1 MRYGKRYPKRRP
13 LRRKRAKASNKSV
26 VKIVKRELHRN
37 IENKQITKYQNNL
50 SIQTNN
56 TGSIGNDI
64 YNCIPSVRQGDALNE
79 RVGNTLKPL
88 SLRIT
93 AQFFP
98 VVQDL
103 SAPQQALYFDMY
115 VFKSKLTN
123 ATPPN
128 LQTEIQNFLQ
138 PDNSQTITFDGS
150 PQNYFQNSNRSV
162 VTVVAKKRFKI
173 YPLIQNQNQG
183 NLVIDNYSSC
193 CGHITIPMTKHLK
206 STLKYQNSADS
217 DANNC
222 SLFAF
227 MVATKADSITSVT
240 PAVTYGRV
248 NWTSTMVYEDA

>member
-1 MRYGKRYPKRRP
+1 MAKTKYFKKRPVRRRP
-13 LRRKRAKASNKSV
+13 KVSSKAV
-26 VKIVKRELHRN
+26 VQIVKRELHRN

-56 TGSIGNDI
+56 TGSIGNDV
-64 YNCIPSVRQGDALNE
+64 YNCIPSIRQGDALNE
-79 RVGNTLKPL
+79 RVGNTIKPR

-103 SAPQQALYFDMY
+103 SGPQQALYFDMY
-115 VFKSKLTN
+115 VFKSKITN

-128 LQTEIQNFLQ
+128 LQTEINAFLQ
-138 PDNSQTITFDGS
+138 PDNSLTTTFDGS

-162 VTVVAKKRFKI
+162 VSVLAKKRFKI

-193 CGHITIPMTKHLK
+193 CGHVTIPLSKHLK
-206 STLKYQNSADS
+206 KTLKYQNSADS

-227 MVATKADSITSVT
+227 MVATKADSTTSVQ
-240 PAVTYGRV
+240 PAFTYGRV
-248 NWTSTMVYEDA
+248 NFTSTMVYEDA

>member
-13 LRRKRAKASNKSV
+13 LRRKRAKATNKSV

-37 IENKQITKYQNNL
+37 IENKQVTQYVNNN
-50 SIQTNN
+50 SISTNCI
-56 TGSIGNDI
+56 GSIGNDVF
-64 YNCIPSVRQGDALNE
+64 NCIPSIRQGDALDQ

-98 VVQDL
+98 VLNDFSTPV
-103 SAPQQALYFDMY
+103 QALYFDLY

-123 ATPPN
+123 ATPAN
-128 LQTEIQNFLQ
+128 LQTEINNFLQ
-138 PDNSQTITFDGS
+138 PDNSSTITFDGS

-173 YPLIQNQNQG
+173 YPTVQNQNAG
-183 NLVIDNYSSC
+183 NLVIDNSSMC
-193 CGHITIPMTKHLK
+193 CGHITLPMSKHIK
-206 STLKYQNSADS
+206 KTLKYQNSADS
-217 DANNC
+217 TANNC

-227 MVATKADSITSVT
+227 MVATKADSITSVL